1 MRECPNCHSRIRY
14 SAFIYLGRYWDKI
27 RCSTCRSE
35 LKLRGPF
42 AWGTELIGLVV
53 CVGIYGAIKG
63 NWLHLVLTLPVSFV
77 VLWLQYR
84 LVRLEAVK
92 APAH

>member
-1 MRECPNCHSRIRY
+1 MRECPICHSSIRF
-14 SAFIYLGRYWDKI
+14 SAFVRLGRFWDKI

-53 CVGIYGAIKG
+53 CVGIYGAING
-63 NWLHLVLTLPVSFV
+63 NRVRLVLTLPVSFV
-77 VLWLQYR
+77 ILWLQYR
-84 LVRLEAVK
+84 LVRLGAVK
-92 APAH
+92 APSH